1 MTSNKNEKT
10 KKVQSK
16 LSFYDML
23 FTKTTPKVTTNTQET
38 TNTKNNTSQNE
49 VNNKNATLFKDNTTT
64 SDMEVDTTVTKQ
76 QPETEA
82 ESSNT
87 NNILIDVNNDPE
99 LLPSLK
105 QNWADTTTD
114 TFTKT
119 GNFDEEAISP
129 EFLKDAQQDA
139 SKDQSN
145 TTLTDKGNNPESA
158 EKETNEIDFIRVPK
172 I

>member
-23 FTKTTPKVTTNTQET
+23 FTKTAPKVTASSKKTTDTN
-38 TNTKNNTSQNE
+38 KNTSQNE
-49 VNNKNATLFKDNTTT
+49 VNNKSSTLFKDTTTT
-64 SDMEVDTTVTKQ
+64 SDMEVDTTAPKP

-87 NNILIDVNNDPE
+87 NNILINVNEDPE

-105 QNWADTTTD
+105 QNWADTTTE

-119 GNFDEEAISP
+119 
-129 EFLKDAQQDA
+129 
-139 SKDQSN
+139 
-145 TTLTDKGNNPESA
+145 
-158 EKETNEIDFIRVPK
+158 
-172 I
+172 